1 MKLKRHTY
9 IYIIPYYGN
18 LNSSHF
24 IYLFF
29 FPQELDIF
37 SHGTLV
43 HTCTCQP
50 FKIAMVA
57 NQKEHLSI

>member
-1 MKLKRHTY
+1 M
-9 IYIIPYYGN
+9 YIIPYYGN

>member
-1 MKLKRHTY
+1 MHVAEKAYLHVH
-9 IYIIPYYGN
+9 
-18 LNSSHF
+18 NSLLWEFEQFTFHLS
-24 IYLFF
+24 LFF

-57 NQKEHLSI
+57 N